1 LAKAVLLWEVGHK
14 NTSGLGAASDRLTTV
29 GTQYAKL
36 YQAMFQRTRHAS
48 MSLLS
53 MVDTVQIGLLNQ
65 LKARDVPFGSI
76 TVKDEV
82 GLWPEAWQEPLQT
95 LLLHALSNAVDH
107 GYALADHTEAVR
119 LQVEALQ
126 KPDGIR
132 LFIRDR
138 GRGIS
143 WDKLK
148 TLAREREFHPEP
160 GRPLSDLLFLDGV
173 TTTERLSLMSGR
185 VVGLG
190 AVRVAC
196 GVFGGTVTL

>member
-1 LAKAVLLWEVGHK
+1 
-14 NTSGLGAASDRLTTV
+14 
-29 GTQYAKL
+29 
-36 YQAMFQRTRHAS
+36 

-65 LKARDVPFGSI
+65 LKDRKVPFGSI

-107 GYALADHTEAVR
+107 GYALAHSSDAVR
-119 LQVEALQ
+119 LQVEASHA
-126 KPDGIR
+126 PRGVR
-132 LFIRDR
+132 LCIRDR
-138 GRGIS
+138 GRGLS

-148 TLAREREFHPEP
+148 TLAQERQFQPEP

-173 TTTERLSLMSGR
+173 TTAEKLSLMSGR
-185 VVGLG
+185 GVGLAAVKDACRELG
-190 AVRVAC
+190 A
-196 GVFGGTVTL
+196 TVTLCDNDEGQGTMLVVDIPTDAQALSA